1 MGGCSSRRQR
11 AGTISL
17 VAEPTGTEKSQG
29 PAVSKLTDTLRAALE
44 KKKGIHHIEPD
55 GAPAV
60 EKKAKKTGAATPVK
74 KPPAK
79 SAGRGR

>member
-1 MGGCSSRRQR
+1 M
-11 AGTISL
+11 
-17 VAEPTGTEKSQG
+17 
-29 PAVSKLTDTLRAALE
+29 SKLSDTLKAALE
-44 KKKGIHHIEPD
+44 KKKGVHHIEPD

-60 EKKAKKTGAATPVK
+60 EKKAKKTGATTPVK

>member
-1 MGGCSSRRQR
+1 MSR
-11 AGTISL
+11 
-17 VAEPTGTEKSQG
+17 
-29 PAVSKLTDTLRAALE
+29 LTDTLRVALE
-44 KKKGIHHIEPD
+44 KKKGHHHVEPD

-60 EKKAKKTGAATPVK
+60 EKKARKTGAATPVK

>member
-1 MGGCSSRRQR
+1 M
-11 AGTISL
+11 
-17 VAEPTGTEKSQG
+17 
-29 PAVSKLTDTLRAALE
+29 SKLTDTLKAALE
-44 KKKGIHHIEPD
+44 KKKGVHHVEPD

-60 EKKAKKTGAATPVK
+60 EKKTKKTSSATTIK

>member
-1 MGGCSSRRQR
+1 MGRSPTRWQR
-11 AGTISL
+11 ADSISL
-17 VAEPTGTEKSQG
+17 VVEPRTVKESQG
-29 PAVSKLTDTLRAALE
+29 PAVSKLTDTLKAALE
-44 KKKGIHHIEPD
+44 KKKGIHHVEPD

>member
-1 MGGCSSRRQR
+1 MGRSPTRWHRTG
-11 AGTISL
+11 AISL
-17 VAEPTGTEKSQG
+17 VVEPRTVEESQG
-29 PAVSKLTDTLRAALE
+29 PAVSKLSETLKAALK
-44 KKKGIHHIEPD
+44 KKKGIHHVEPD

>member
-1 MGGCSSRRQR
+1 MGRSPTRWQR
-11 AGTISL
+11 ADSISL
-17 VAEPTGTEKSQG
+17 VVESTGTEESQG
-29 PAVSKLTDTLRAALE
+29 PAVSKLTDTLKAALE
-44 KKKGIHHIEPD
+44 KKKGIHHVEPD
-55 GAPAV
+55 GAPTV

>member
-1 MGGCSSRRQR
+1 MPKKSSKTATETEQ
-11 AGTISL
+11 
-17 VAEPTGTEKSQG
+17 VAT
-29 PAVSKLTDTLRAALE
+29 PAPVVESAA
-44 KKKGIHHIEPD
+44 PV
-55 GAPAV
+55 V

>member
-1 MGGCSSRRQR
+1 M
-11 AGTISL
+11 
-17 VAEPTGTEKSQG
+17 
-29 PAVSKLTDTLRAALE
+29 SKLTDTLRAALE
-44 KKKGIHHIEPD
+44 KKKGIHHVEPD

-60 EKKAKKTGAATPVK
+60 EKKAKKTGAVTPVK

>member
-1 MGGCSSRRQR
+1 M
-11 AGTISL
+11 
-17 VAEPTGTEKSQG
+17 
-29 PAVSKLTDTLRAALE
+29 SKLTDTLKAAME

-55 GAPAV
+55 GAPSV
-60 EKKAKKTGAATPVK
+60 EKKAKKSGAVTPFK

>member
-1 MGGCSSRRQR
+1 
-11 AGTISL
+11 
-17 VAEPTGTEKSQG
+17 
-29 PAVSKLTDTLRAALE
+29 VSKLTDTLRAALE
-44 KKKGIHHIEPD
+44 KKKGIHHVEPD